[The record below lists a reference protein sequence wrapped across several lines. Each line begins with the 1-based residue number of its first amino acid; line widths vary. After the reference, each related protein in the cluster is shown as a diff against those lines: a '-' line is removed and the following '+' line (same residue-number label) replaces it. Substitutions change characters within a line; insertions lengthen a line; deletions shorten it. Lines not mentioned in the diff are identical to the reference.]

1 MKKIIVVLFVVVIAS
16 MVLAGFVFDK
26 PHEIYPTSM
35 IVTEID
41 YENDL
46 VTIVDFNGNAFQFF
60 GCEDWCEN
68 DICAVSMDD
77 NGTPETIYDDII
89 SQVRYCGYIQ

>member
-1 MKKIIVVLFVVVIAS
+1 MKKIVFVLFVMVVTL
-16 MVLAGFVFDK
+16 MLFAGS
-26 PHEIYPTSM
+26 PREIYPISM

-60 GCEDWCEN
+60 SCEDWCEN
-68 DICAVSMDD
+68 DICAVIMDD

-89 SQVRYCGYIQ
+89 TQVRYCGYIQ

>member
-1 MKKIIVVLFVVVIAS
+1 MKRIVSVLFVLVVTLI
-16 MVLAGFVFDK
+16 LFVGRQ
-26 PHEIYPTSM
+26 HEIYPTSM

-46 VTIVDFNGNAFQFF
+46 VTIVDFTGNAFQFF

-68 DICAVSMDD
+68 DICAVIMDD

-89 SQVRYCGYIQ
+89 TQVRYCGYIQ

>member
-1 MKKIIVVLFVVVIAS
+1 MKKIVSVLFVMVVTL
-16 MVLAGFVFDK
+16 MLFAGR

-46 VTIVDFNGNAFQFF
+46 VTIVDFTGNAFQFF

-68 DICAVSMDD
+68 DICAVIMND

-89 SQVRYCGYIQ
+89 TQVRYCGYIQ

>member
-1 MKKIIVVLFVVVIAS
+1 MKKIVSVLFVMVVTL
-16 MVLAGFVFDK
+16 MLFAGS
-26 PHEIYPTSM
+26 PREIYPTSM

-68 DICAVSMDD
+68 DICAVIMDD

-89 SQVRYCGYIQ
+89 TQVRYCGYIQ